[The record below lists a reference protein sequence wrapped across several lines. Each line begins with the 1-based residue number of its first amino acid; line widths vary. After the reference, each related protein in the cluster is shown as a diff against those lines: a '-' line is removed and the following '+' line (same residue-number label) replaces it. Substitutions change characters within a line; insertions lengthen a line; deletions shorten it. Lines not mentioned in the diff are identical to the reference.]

1 MLETE
6 RLLLRPRRAED
17 AGVVRRLWLE
27 RDPRVPAHRRI
38 APDGRP
44 TVAELEATIGAERSS
59 SLGLLTVELRPTG
72 DVVGYCGLVDSPHGT
87 DGEPELAFELLREVW
102 GRGYAT
108 DAGRAVLGWARSAGH
123 ERLWAG
129 VWDWNLASR
138 RVLAK
143 LGFTETGLEQVDP
156 VHGTTIVTS
165 LRL

>member
-6 RLLLRPRRAED
+6 RLLLRPRRAAD
-17 AGVVRRLWLE
+17 ARVVHRLWRE

-38 APDGRP
+38 GPDGRP
-44 TVAELEATIGAERSS
+44 TVAELEAAIGAERSS

-72 DVVGYCGLVDSPHGT
+72 DVIGYCGLVDSSRGA

-108 DAGRAVLGWARSAGH
+108 EAGLVVLGWARSAGH

-143 LGFTETGLEQVDP
+143 LGFTETGLEEADP
-156 VHGTTIVTS
+156 VHGTTLLTS